1 MMCVAALKYAGCSL
15 SDGFIK
21 AKHFGISIF
30 FSSSYL
36 LLSSCS
42 GKKTGAWK
50 KILTQ
55 RNLALIERRM
65 SLSDKEQPVRTFQ
78 K

>member
-30 FSSSYL
+30 FHPPSYYSVAAQARKLEHEKKYL
-36 LLSSCS
+36 L
-42 GKKTGAWK
+42 
-50 KILTQ
+50 
-55 RNLALIERRM
+55 
-65 SLSDKEQPVRTFQ
+65 KEIWL
-78 K
+78 